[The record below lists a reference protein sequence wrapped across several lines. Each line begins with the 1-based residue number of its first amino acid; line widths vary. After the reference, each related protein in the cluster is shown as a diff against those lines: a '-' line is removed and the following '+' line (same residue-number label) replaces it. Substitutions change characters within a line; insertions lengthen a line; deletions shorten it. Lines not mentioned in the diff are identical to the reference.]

1 MMHIFSMKGKTKKYG
16 IKPLKAPPVLYIPL
30 SQHIGAPAIPIVE
43 PGESVKKY
51 QLIARAASTLS
62 ANIHAPV
69 SGKVVKIEACMLADG
84 VNTTAIILENDGREE
99 EVELYPTESE
109 LSADQIV
116 QRIRDC
122 GIVGAGGAQFP
133 TDLKYNPEGKA
144 IHTFIINGTECEPY
158 LSADYA
164 LMSQHTQEVLEGIRI
179 ANKVLNA
186 KDIVITIE
194 EQNKELTKTFAPFLK
209 KEVYKGFRMLV
220 LPNEYP
226 QGGELQLIKS
236 VTGIELARNKRPR
249 EIGVIVNNVG
259 TIHAIYKAVVESKP
273 LTSRI
278 ITLSG
283 NKLEQYGN
291 FEVLIGTPVSH
302 ILKESGVSSHEK
314 EIILGGPMMGKRVMN
329 PDAPILKGSSG
340 VLLLK
345 ENKKRK
351 HNCISCGYCVDV
363 CPMHLMPMKFE
374 EIYRAGK
381 YFKLEKYNITNCIEC
396 AACEYIC
403 PSNVPLIASIKEGKN
418 KLKELANA
426 IE

>member
-1 MMHIFSMKGKTKKYG
+1 MMHIFSMKGKTKKYK
-16 IKPLKAPPVLYIPL
+16 IKSLKAPSVLYIPL
-30 SQHIGAPAIPIVE
+30 SQHIGAPATPIVE
-43 PGESVKKY
+43 PGKSVKKY
-51 QLIARAASTLS
+51 QLIARASSTLS

-69 SGKVVKIEACMLADG
+69 SGTVASIEDCVLADG
-84 VNTTAIILENDGREE
+84 TTAPAIVIENDGREE
-99 EVELYPTESE
+99 EAERYSPTNN
-109 LSADQIV
+109 LSMDAIV

-133 TDLKYNPEGKA
+133 TDLKYNLDGSE
-144 IHTFIINGTECEPY
+144 INTFIINGTECEPY

-164 LMSQHTQEVLEGIRI
+164 LMAQHTEEVLEGIRI

-186 KDIVITIE
+186 KDIVITLE
-194 EQNKELTKTFAPFLK
+194 EQNKELVKLFAPFLK
-209 KEVYKGFRMLV
+209 KDAYNAFRIVV

-236 VTGIELARNKRPR
+236 ITGIELARNKRPR

-259 TIHAIYKAVVESKP
+259 TIHAIYKAVVEGRP
-273 LTSRI
+273 LISRI

-283 NKLEQYGN
+283 NDLEEYGN

-302 ILKESGVSSHEK
+302 ILKESRVSSRGK
-314 EIILGGPMMGKRVMN
+314 ELVLGGPMMGKKVMN

-340 VLLLK
+340 VLVLK
-345 ENKKRK
+345 ENRKRK

-374 EIYRAGK
+374 EIYRVGK
-381 YFKLEKYNITNCIEC
+381 YFKLEKYNISNCIEC

-403 PSNVPLIASIKEGKN
+403 PSNVPLIESIKEGKN